1 MHPTECQNTWVRK
14 RTAMRN
20 RCIHY
25 CSQRLQHSSIRN
37 GQIQQMENE
46 QGIAEL
52 NTIKWLDIIDTD
64 RLLLPLQWQKVWRG
78 TKEPLDEDEGG
89 EWKSWL
95 KTKLK
100 KKRKN

>member
-46 QGIAEL
+46 QGH
-52 NTIKWLDIIDTD
+52 
-64 RLLLPLQWQKVWRG
+64 
-78 TKEPLDEDEGG
+78 
-89 EWKSWL
+89 SW
-95 KTKLK
+95 TQYHQVT
-100 KKRKN
+100 RYNRHW

>member
-1 MHPTECQNTWVRK
+1 MSK
-14 RTAMRN
+14 
-20 RCIHY
+20 
-25 CSQRLQHSSIRN
+25 
-37 GQIQQMENE
+37 
-46 QGIAEL
+46 GIAEL

-100 KKRKN
+100 KKKRTKIMTSGPITAWHIEGEKVEVGTDFFFLVSRITMDSDCSH